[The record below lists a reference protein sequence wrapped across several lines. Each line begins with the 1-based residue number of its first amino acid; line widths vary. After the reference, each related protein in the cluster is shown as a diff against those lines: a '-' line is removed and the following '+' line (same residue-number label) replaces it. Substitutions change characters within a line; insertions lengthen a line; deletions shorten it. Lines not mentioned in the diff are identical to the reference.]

1 MPWIHNDPST
11 FLKYETK
18 RSYTP
23 ASEQKQFLHMQ
34 MVLPNPHHRN
44 PQYTGWEGERTGKHA
59 PPTNPKYKHLTTNSW
74 NIQAL
79 PLNTLQIQHS
89 VLSTLP
95 KNRCDLPLITNIHR
109 QNQLTHFNTHISDSH
124 QPMNTHKPPL
134 CSQVHD
140 LTADFIAFRV
150 SKVTQFINKSAVW
163 T

>member
-1 MPWIHNDPST
+1 MTLLRSSNTKQRDHTLQLVNRNSFCTCRWSFQTPIT
-11 FLKYETK
+11 ET
-18 RSYTP
+18 
-23 ASEQKQFLHMQ
+23 
-34 MVLPNPHHRN
+34 PNTR
-44 PQYTGWEGERTGKHA
+44 GGRGERTGKHA

-79 PLNTLQIQHS
+79 PLNTLQIQYS

-134 CSQVHD
+134 CLQVHD

-150 SKVTQFINKSAVW
+150 SKVTQFINKSAV
-163 T
+163 